1 MSTHVVEST
10 ADEYNRLVGV
20 AQTFDEL
27 VQDGCRRGAICLAAG
42 IVLAL
47 AYLVYRRRAAARVIP
62 RADDSPR

>member
-27 VQDGCRRGAICLAAG
+27 VQDGCRRAG
-42 IVLAL
+42 LH
-47 AYLVYRRRAAARVIP
+47 RGGSAAANL
-62 RADDSPR
+62 S